1 MTLKFT
7 KTTATGT
14 LIASLAMTQV
24 ALANVD
30 EIVVTAAKREQT
42 LQEVPIAVTVTSGET
57 IEQAQIVDLLDL
69 QTVVPSLRI
78 SQLQSSANTNFII
91 RGFGNGANNPGIEP
105 SVAVYID
112 GVYRSRSGASLA
124 DLPTVERVEVLRG
137 PQSTLFGKNASAG
150 VISITTALPD
160 DEFNGMVEANFGN
173 YGNTIL
179 KGTVSGPLSD
189 STAFRLT
196 GSVNENDGYYT
207 NITNGEKLNER
218 NRMQIRAQFL
228 SELTDSTTLRVIA
241 DYNSTDEKCCGA
253 SMLQSGAATA
263 GLNMI
268 GAAFRTPLGLST
280 PTPPVGDDVREIAL
294 SRNPTNELE
303 GKGISAQFD
312 VDMDGMQ
319 FVSITSYREQVVNS
333 ETDGDFNIADAL
345 GRNEILDKFE
355 TFTQELRLSSDN
367 DSDLQWMVGGYYF
380 DEDVKHFRDVI
391 YGPAMN
397 PYVNALLAG
406 ATQNTTNITGLASTL
421 TLIGAG
427 IAPGATGIADTA
439 TVNAVPALQAAR
451 DALAGTW
458 YQTGQGLQGE
468 YFTMQNEAI
477 SLFGTLDY
485 NISDDLTVSVGLNY
499 TEDEKTVIADVDID
513 DPFGALPLAAVNPA
527 LAALQFFPPF
537 VNYPNANESGVF
549 KSDDLTHSLRF
560 TYELD
565 DSTSIYVSHSTGFK
579 ATSVNM
585 SVDARTI
592 RSAKPE
598 EAQNIEIGLK
608 KTLDNGF
615 VNVALFEQE
624 IDGFQSNLFTG
635 TGFALINAGLQVH
648 TGAEIDAAFALSEN
662 LTVTA
667 SATYIDP
674 EYETYNALPDLTG
687 QAPAGVSEL
696 SANLGA
702 VYAYEMGADKEAYF
716 RVEYLYEDDVQVV
729 DNVAASVASR
739 EVSLVNASYG
749 VENTK
754 YGWEIRAWVRNLTD
768 DEFLISAFPTTAQQG
783 SFSGYVSAPRTYGIA
798 IRQNF

>member
-1 MTLKFT
+1 MSRLWPFILTVS
-7 KTTATGT
+7 
-14 LIASLAMTQV
+14 IAH
-24 ALANVD
+24 
-30 EIVVTAAKREQT
+30 
-42 LQEVPIAVTVTSGET
+42 VPVR
-57 IEQAQIVDLLDL
+57 
-69 QTVVPSLRI
+69 P
-78 SQLQSSANTNFII
+78 
-91 RGFGNGANNPGIEP
+91 
-105 SVAVYID
+105 
-112 GVYRSRSGASLA
+112 A

-397 PYVNALLAG
+397 PYVGALLQGAANLTFTQLAG
-406 ATQNTTNITGLASTL
+406 AL
-421 TLIGAG
+421 TLAG
-427 IAPGATGIADTA
+427 IPADPT
-439 TVNAVPALQAAR
+439 
-451 DALAGTW
+451 TW

-674 EYETYNALPDLTG
+674 EYETYNAVPDLTG